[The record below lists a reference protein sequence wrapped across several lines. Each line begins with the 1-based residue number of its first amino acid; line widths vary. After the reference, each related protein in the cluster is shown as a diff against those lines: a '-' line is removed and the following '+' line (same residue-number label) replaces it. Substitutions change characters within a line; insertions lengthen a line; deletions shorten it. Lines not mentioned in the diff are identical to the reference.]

1 MNKDST
7 AMEKKM
13 MVGSTVFTFDK
24 DCGEYV
30 GKLQVWGRE
39 TDVFLNTEHA
49 EGDEVDKIVSEKINW
64 IARNKEKI
72 VKAFMEENDYCVDV
86 VNEMIACGDFKADGP
101 ISADD
106 FVNALFVNNV
116 TIWVKGVDT
125 DFALDLDAEPDYLFG
140 HLAYME
146 IDSQYHVECGG
157 LNG

>member
-1 MNKDST
+1 LNKGST
-7 AMEKKM
+7 TMEKKM
-13 MVGSTVFTFDK
+13 MIGSTEFTFDK

-49 EGDEVDKIVSEKINW
+49 EGDEVDKIVSEKISW

-106 FVNALFVNNV
+106 LVNALFVNNV

>member
-1 MNKDST
+1 
-7 AMEKKM
+7 MEKKM

-49 EGDEVDKIVSEKINW
+49 EGDEVDKIVSEKISW
-64 IARNKEKI
+64 IAHNKEKI
-72 VKAFMEENDYCVDV
+72 VKAFMEENDHYVDV
-86 VNEMIACGDFKADGP
+86 VNEMIACGDFKADGQ

-116 TIWVKGVDT
+116 TIWVKGMDT
-125 DFALDLDAEPDYLFG
+125 DFALDLDAGPDYSLG
-140 HLAYME
+140 YLAYME
-146 IDSQYHVECGG
+146 IDSQCHVECGG

>member
-1 MNKDST
+1 
-7 AMEKKM
+7 MEKKM
-13 MVGSTVFTFDK
+13 MIGSTEFTFDK

-39 TDVFLNTEHA
+39 TDVYLDTEHA
-49 EGDEVDKIVSEKINW
+49 EGDDIDKIVTEKINW
-64 IARNKEKI
+64 IERNKEKI
-72 VKAFMEENDYCVDV
+72 MEAFMEANDHYVDV
-86 VNEMIACGDFKADGP
+86 VNDMIDCGDFKADGP

-125 DFALDLDAEPDYLFG
+125 DFALDLDAGPDYSPG
-140 HLAYME
+140 YLAFME
-146 IDSQYHVECGG
+146 IDNQYHVECGG

>member
-1 MNKDST
+1 
-7 AMEKKM
+7 MEKKM
-13 MVGSTVFTFDK
+13 MVGSTEFTFDK
-24 DCGEYV
+24 GCGEYV

-49 EGDEVDKIVSEKINW
+49 EGDEVDKIVSEKISW

-106 FVNALFVNNV
+106 LVNALFVNNV
-116 TIWVKGVDT
+116 TIWVKGMDT
-125 DFALDLDAEPDYLFG
+125 DFALDLDAKPDYLFG

>member
-1 MNKDST
+1 
-7 AMEKKM
+7 MEKKM
-13 MVGSTVFTFDK
+13 MVGSTEFTFDK

-49 EGDEVDKIVSEKINW
+49 EGDEVDKIVSEKISW

-106 FVNALFVNNV
+106 LVNALFVNNV

>member
-1 MNKDST
+1 
-7 AMEKKM
+7 MEKKM
-13 MVGSTVFTFDK
+13 MVGSTEFTFDK

>member
-1 MNKDST
+1 
-7 AMEKKM
+7 MEKKM
-13 MVGSTVFTFDK
+13 MIGATEFIFDK
-24 DCGEYV
+24 NCGEYV

-39 TDVFLNTEHA
+39 TDVYLDTEHA
-49 EGDEVDKIVSEKINW
+49 EGDDIDKIDTEKINW
-64 IARNKEKI
+64 IERNKEKI
-72 VKAFMEENDYCVDV
+72 VEVFMEENDHYVDV

-125 DFALDLDAEPDYLFG
+125 DFALDLDAKPDYLLG
-140 HLAYME
+140 HLAFME
-146 IDSQYHVECGG
+146 IDNQYHVEFGG

>member
-1 MNKDST
+1 
-7 AMEKKM
+7 MEKKM
-13 MVGSTVFTFDK
+13 MIGATEFIFDK
-24 DCGEYV
+24 NCGEYV

-39 TDVFLNTEHA
+39 TDVYLDTEHA
-49 EGDEVDKIVSEKINW
+49 EGDDIDKIVTEKINW
-64 IARNKEKI
+64 IERNKEKI
-72 VKAFMEENDYCVDV
+72 VKAFMEENDHYVDV

-125 DFALDLDAEPDYLFG
+125 DFALDLDAEPDYLLG
-140 HLAYME
+140 HLAFVE
-146 IDSQYHVECGG
+146 IDSQYHVEFGG

>member
-1 MNKDST
+1 
-7 AMEKKM
+7 MEKKM
-13 MVGSTVFTFDK
+13 MIGSTEFTFDK

-49 EGDEVDKIVSEKINW
+49 EGDEVDKIVSEKISW

>member
-1 MNKDST
+1 
-7 AMEKKM
+7 M
-13 MVGSTVFTFDK
+13 MVGSTEFTFDK
-24 DCGEYV
+24 GCGEYV

-39 TDVFLNTEHA
+39 TDVYLDTEHA
-49 EGDEVDKIVSEKINW
+49 EGDDIDKIVTEKINW
-64 IARNKEKI
+64 IERNKEKI
-72 VKAFMEENDYCVDV
+72 VEVFMEENDDYLDV

>member
-1 MNKDST
+1 
-7 AMEKKM
+7 MEKKM
-13 MVGSTVFTFDK
+13 MIGSTEFTFDK

-30 GKLQVWGRE
+30 GKLQVWGRT
-39 TDVFLNTEHA
+39 TDVFLDTEHA
-49 EGDEVDKIVSEKINW
+49 EGDEVDKIVSEKISW

-86 VNEMIACGDFKADGP
+86 VNEMIACGDFKAYGP

-106 FVNALFVNNV
+106 LVNALFVNNV

>member
-1 MNKDST
+1 
-7 AMEKKM
+7 MEKKM

-49 EGDEVDKIVSEKINW
+49 EGDEVDKIVSEKISW
-64 IARNKEKI
+64 IAHNKEKI
-72 VKAFMEENDYCVDV
+72 VKAFMEENDHYVDV
-86 VNEMIACGDFKADGP
+86 VNEMIACGDFKADGQ

-116 TIWVKGVDT
+116 TIWVKGADT
-125 DFALDLDAEPDYLFG
+125 DFALDLDAEPDYLLG